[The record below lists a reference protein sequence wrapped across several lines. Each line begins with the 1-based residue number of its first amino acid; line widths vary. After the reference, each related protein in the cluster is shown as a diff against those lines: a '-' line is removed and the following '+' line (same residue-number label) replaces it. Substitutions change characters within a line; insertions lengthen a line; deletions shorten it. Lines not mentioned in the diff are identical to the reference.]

1 MSVDLLEL
9 GAETLGNLVSEVVF
23 VGGATISLWITDP
36 AAPPPR
42 PTKDVDV
49 IVEVATRAD
58 YQAFEE
64 RLRAAEF
71 ADDGKVICRWRHRS
85 NGLILDAMPTNAAL
99 LGFENR
105 WQRESFPHAVEV
117 KLPSGTHIR
126 AVPPPFL
133 VATKLEAHLGRG
145 GGDLLGSR
153 DFADIVALVDGRAEL
168 AAEVRAAPTHLGRYL
183 ETTLTSLLSDDRIL
197 EGIQAQLL
205 PDVASQQRAEGVVL
219 DRMREIASAAR
230 G

>member
-133 VATKLEAHLGRG
+133 VATKLEAHLRRG